1 MKVLKDKKIDYIY
14 HVADIHVRNLKRHK
28 EYRLVFNKFLEVLDN
43 KVPNSILYIGGDIA
57 HAKTEMS
64 PELVREVS
72 TFLKEC
78 ADRIPTFIITGNHDC
93 NLLNPSRLDVLTPIV
108 ESLNHP
114 NLYYMRDT
122 GVWEVGDVTIGV
134 FSILDNKENWPKG
147 TDIKGDNKIVFFHG
161 PVNRSKTDVGYIVS
175 SKSFPMDLFNGYH
188 IGMFGDIHKRQVLQE
203 YNERLN
209 HPILVYA
216 GSLVQQNHGELLD
229 NHGYLLWD
237 VKGRTFT
244 EHNIYNEYG
253 YLTIDIING
262 EIPQWVYD
270 EAGTKLPK
278 IARVRLR
285 TENTDSMQIQ
295 SVITELKSIFDDMEV
310 SITRM
315 DTLNSLKSSNQINS
329 SLLGNVRDVVF
340 QNKLITEYLKST
352 VPIDQNNLDK
362 ICELNTQFNNKLNS
376 NETFLD
382 RVLWLPKRFEFSNM
396 FSYGENN
403 KIDFDNAEGL
413 IGLFAQNAQG
423 KSSIWDAL
431 SFCIFDK
438 CSRAFKAQYVMN
450 NQKDGFYCK
459 FHFQIDDTDYF
470 IERSAKRSKQNTV
483 RVDVNFWRER
493 GGIEES
499 LNGEHRRDTN
509 DKIEQFI
516 GKYED
521 FILTSLSL
529 QGNNSLFIDKSQSE
543 RKDILSQ
550 FIGIDVFDKLYAL
563 VVDENRKINSLLEKY
578 EETDYTEKLIDLT
591 DNIEI
596 QKEKY
601 ESVEEDLGQL
611 KSEKSVVDNEYIEL
625 NKQLIPMDAES
636 LDIDALLEDKEQTE
650 IKITSYTTDL
660 ETINERLVKLNEL
673 NTNLITIKNEFGD
686 IDNLYSNLQDLRNT
700 SSSIHTDLDRFVY
713 KLNSTEETLGH
724 LNEHEYNPDCHI
736 CVKNFSNVIDK
747 KEGLQTSI
755 TEYKQSIVESTDKLK
770 SIEISIQSLSHLD
783 TKWVEYKDTLD
794 KLNTVE
800 RELATYKQK
809 KTDINFNTHKL
820 KTKLES
826 IERNISL
833 FYKNEDTIKSNSKI
847 EELMVDV
854 KSKIKSYETQ
864 IDKQQ
869 NQLLNLK
876 SVITE
881 LETELKGVQ
890 KSISEFE
897 ELSQTSKLYELY
909 LDSIGRDGVPYTLIS
924 KAIPAIEAEVN
935 NILTQIVDFVIELE
949 MDGKNINA
957 HMVYGDQKWP
967 LEMSSGMER
976 FIGGLAIRIAL
987 INLCNL
993 PRPNFLIVDEGLGTL
1008 DSENLQSAFL
1018 LFSYLKTQF
1027 DFIILISHLDIA
1039 RDFVDKIME
1048 IKKKDGFSYLN
1059 F

>member
-1 MKVLKDKKIDYIY
+1 MKVLNDEKIDYVY
-14 HVADIHVRNLKRHK
+14 HISDIHLRNLKRHK
-28 EYRLVFNKFLEVLDN
+28 EYKLVFNKFLSVLDT
-43 KVPNSILYIGGDIA
+43 KVDNSILYIGGDIA

-72 TFLKEC
+72 SFLKEC
-78 ADRIPTFIITGNHDC
+78 ADRIPTFIIAGNHDC

-108 ESLNHP
+108 ETLNHP

-122 GVWEVGDVTIGV
+122 GVWEVGDLTIGV
-134 FSILDNKENWPKG
+134 FSIFDKKENWPKG

-175 SKSFPMDLFNGYH
+175 SKSFPMDLFDGYH
-188 IGMFGDIHKRQVLQE
+188 MGMFGDIHKRQILQD

-216 GSLVQQNHGELLD
+216 GSLLQQNHGELLD

-237 VKGRTFT
+237 IKNRTFT

-253 YLTIDIING
+253 YLTIDIVNG

-270 EAGTKLPK
+270 EVGIKLPK
-278 IARVRLR
+278 VARVRLR
-285 TENTDSMQIQ
+285 TENTDSMQLQ
-295 SVITELKSIFDDMEV
+295 SAITELKSIFDEMEV

-315 DTLNSLKSSNQINS
+315 DTLNSLKSSNQLNS

-362 ICELNTQFNNKLNS
+362 ICELNIQFNNKLNS

-382 RVLWLPKRFEFSNM
+382 RVLWIPKRFEFSNM
-396 FSYGENN
+396 FSYGEDN
-403 KIDFDNAEGL
+403 KIDFDGAEGL

-450 NQKDGFYCK
+450 NQKDNFYCK

-470 IERSAKRSKQNTV
+470 VERSAKRSKHNTV

-516 GKYED
+516 GKYDD

-550 FIGIDVFDKLYAL
+550 FIGIDVFDKLYVL
-563 VVDENRKINSLLEKY
+563 VTDENRKVNSLLEKY
-578 EETDYTEKLIDLT
+578 EETDYTEKLIELT

-601 ESVEEDLGQL
+601 EDIEGDLQKL
-611 KSEKSVVDNEYIEL
+611 KDERSIVDSEYIEL
-625 NKQLIPMDAES
+625 NKQLIPIDTED
-636 LDIDALLEDKEQTE
+636 LDIDKLLVDKENTE
-650 IKITSYTTDL
+650 IKITNNTNELVS
-660 ETINERLVKLNEL
+660 INERLEKLNEL
-673 NTNLITIKNEFGD
+673 NDNLTTLKNDFGD
-686 IDNLYSNLQDLRNT
+686 IHNLYANLQDLRNT
-700 SSSIHTDLDRFVY
+700 SSSIHTELDKFVY
-713 KLNSTEETLGH
+713 KLNSNEETLQH

-736 CVKNFSNVIDK
+736 CVKNFSNVIEK
-747 KEGLQTSI
+747 KETIENSI
-755 TEYKQSIVESTDKLK
+755 TEYKVNIDNSIQQLK
-770 SIEISIQSLSHLD
+770 SVETSIQSLSHVD
-783 TKWVEYKDTLD
+783 NEWVQYKDTLN

-800 RELATYKQK
+800 REFTTYKQT
-809 KTDINFNTHKL
+809 KTDLNFNTHKL
-820 KTKLES
+820 KTKLDG

-833 FYKNEDTIKSNSKI
+833 FYKNEDIIKSNSKI
-847 EELMVDV
+847 EDDMIVV
-854 KSKIKSYETQ
+854 KSKIKSYETE
-864 IDKQQ
+864 IDKRQSL
-869 NQLLNLK
+869 LLNLRA
-876 SVITE
+876 SITE
-881 LETELKGVQ
+881 LETELRTVQ

-957 HMVYGDQKWP
+957 HIVYGDQKWP

-1048 IKKKDGFSYLN
+1048 IKKKGEFSYLN

>member
-1 MKVLKDKKIDYIY
+1 MRVLNDKTIDHVY
-14 HVADIHVRNLKRHK
+14 HMADLHIRNLKRHK

-43 KVPNSILYIGGDIA
+43 KVSNSILYIGGDIA

-72 TFLKEC
+72 SFLKEC

-114 NLYYMRDT
+114 NLYYMKDT
-122 GVWEVGDVTIGV
+122 GVWEVGNLKIGV

-147 TDIKGDNKIVFFHG
+147 TDIIGDNKIVFFHG
-161 PVNRSKTDVGYIVS
+161 PVHRSKTDVGYVIS

-188 IGMFGDIHKRQVLQE
+188 IGMFGDIHKRQILQD

-216 GSLVQQNHGELLD
+216 SSLIQQNHGELLD

-237 VKGRTFT
+237 IKNRTFT

-253 YLTIDIING
+253 YLTIDIVNG

-270 EAGTKLPK
+270 EAGIKLPK

-285 TENTDSMQIQ
+285 IENTDSMQIQ

-315 DTLNSLKSSNQINS
+315 DTLNSLKSSNKINS
-329 SLLGNVRDVVF
+329 SLLGNVRDIAF
-340 QNKLITEYLKST
+340 QNKLITEYLKSS
-352 VPIDQNNLDK
+352 VPIEQTNLDK
-362 ICELNTQFNNKLNS
+362 ICELNIKFNNKLNS

-450 NQKDGFYCK
+450 NQKDSFYCK
-459 FHFQIDDTDYF
+459 FHFQIDDIDYF

-550 FIGIDVFDKLYAL
+550 FIGIDIFDKLYAL
-563 VVDENRKINSLLEKY
+563 GVEENRKINSLLEKY
-578 EETDYTEKLIDLT
+578 EETDYTEKMIDLT

-601 ESVEEDLGQL
+601 ENVEYDLGQL
-611 KSEKSVVDNEYIEL
+611 KSEKLVVDNEYIEL
-625 NKQLIPMDAES
+625 NKQLIPIDADE
-636 LDIDALLEDKEQTE
+636 LDIDTLLADAVQTKL
-650 IKITSYTTDL
+650 KITNHTTDL
-660 ETINERLVKLNEL
+660 ENVNETLVKLNEL
-673 NTNLITIKNEFGD
+673 NDNLIIVKNGFGD
-686 IDNLYSNLQDLRNT
+686 ITNLYSNLQDLRKI
-700 SSSIHTDLDRFVY
+700 SSSIHIDLDRFVY
-713 KLNSTEETLGH
+713 KLNSIEETLGH
-724 LNEHEYNPDCHI
+724 LNETEYNSDCHI

-747 KEGLQTSI
+747 KEGLKISI
-755 TEYKQSIVESTDKLK
+755 NEYKLNMEESILKLK
-770 SIEISIQSLSHLD
+770 PVETDIESISHID
-783 TKWVEYKDTLD
+783 NEWVEYKDTLN

-800 RELATYKQK
+800 RELATNKQK

-820 KTKLES
+820 KTKLEN
-826 IERNISL
+826 IDRNISL
-833 FYKNEDTIKSNSKI
+833 FYKNEDTIKFNSKI
-847 EELMVDV
+847 EDSMIDI

-864 IDKQQ
+864 IDKKQ
-869 NQLLNLK
+869 NQLLNIK
-876 SVITE
+876 SIIVE

-890 KSISEFE
+890 KFISEFD

-909 LDSIGRDGVPYTLIS
+909 LDSIGRDGVAYTLIS
-924 KAIPAIEAEVN
+924 KAIPAIETEIN
-935 NILTQIVDFVIELE
+935 NILTQIVDFMIHLE
-949 MDGKNINA
+949 MDGKSINA
-957 HMVYGDQKWP
+957 HIVYGDQKWP

-1008 DSENLQSAFL
+1008 DSENLQSVFL

>member
-1 MKVLKDKKIDYIY
+1 MKVLNDEKIDYVY
-14 HVADIHVRNLKRHK
+14 HISDIHLRNLKRHK
-28 EYRLVFNKFLEVLDN
+28 EYKLVFNKFLSVLDT
-43 KVPNSILYIGGDIA
+43 KVDNSILYIGGDIA

-72 TFLKEC
+72 SFLKEC
-78 ADRIPTFIITGNHDC
+78 ADRIPTFIIAGNHDC
-93 NLLNPSRLDVLTPIV
+93 NLLNPSRLDVLSPIV
-108 ESLNHP
+108 ETLNHP

-122 GVWEVGDVTIGV
+122 GVWEVGDLTIGV
-134 FSILDNKENWPKG
+134 FSIFDKKENWPRG

-175 SKSFPMDLFNGYH
+175 SKSFPMDLFDGYH
-188 IGMFGDIHKRQVLQE
+188 MGMFGDIHKRQILQD

-216 GSLVQQNHGELLD
+216 GSMVQQNHGELLD

-237 VKGRTFT
+237 IKNRTFT

-253 YLTIDIING
+253 YLTIDIVNG

-270 EAGTKLPK
+270 EVGIKLPK

-285 TENTDSMQIQ
+285 TENTDSMQLQ

-315 DTLNSLKSSNQINS
+315 DTLNSLKSSNQLNS

-362 ICELNTQFNNKLNS
+362 ICELNIQFNNKLNS

-382 RVLWLPKRFEFSNM
+382 RVLWIPKRFEFSNM
-396 FSYGENN
+396 FSYGEDN
-403 KIDFDNAEGL
+403 KIDFDGAEGL

-450 NQKDGFYCK
+450 NQKDNFYCK

-470 IERSAKRSKQNTV
+470 VERSAKRSKHNTV

-516 GKYED
+516 GKYDD

-550 FIGIDVFDKLYAL
+550 FIGIDVFDKLYVL
-563 VVDENRKINSLLEKY
+563 VTDENRKVNSLLEKY
-578 EETDYTEKLIDLT
+578 EETDYTEKLIELT

-601 ESVEEDLGQL
+601 EDIEGDLQKL
-611 KSEKSVVDNEYIEL
+611 KDEKSIVDSEYIEL
-625 NKQLIPMDAES
+625 NKQLIPIDTED
-636 LDIDALLEDKEQTE
+636 LDIDKLLVDKENTE
-650 IKITSYTTDL
+650 IKITNNTNELVS
-660 ETINERLVKLNEL
+660 ISERLEKLNEL
-673 NTNLITIKNEFGD
+673 NDNLTTLKNDFGD
-686 IDNLYSNLQDLRNT
+686 ISNLYANLQDLRNT
-700 SSSIHTDLDRFVY
+700 SSSIHTELDKFVY
-713 KLNSTEETLGH
+713 KLNSNEETLQH

-747 KEGLQTSI
+747 KETIENSI
-755 TEYKQSIVESTDKLK
+755 TEYKVNIENSIQQLK
-770 SIEISIQSLSHLD
+770 SVETSIQSLSHVD
-783 TKWVEYKDTLD
+783 NEWVQYKDTLN

-800 RELATYKQK
+800 KEFTTYKQT
-809 KTDINFNTHKL
+809 KTDLNFNTHKL
-820 KTKLES
+820 KTKLDG

-833 FYKNEDTIKSNSKI
+833 FYKNEDIIKSNSKI
-847 EELMVDV
+847 EDDMIVV
-854 KSKIKSYETQ
+854 KSKIKSYETE
-864 IDKQQ
+864 IDKRQSL
-869 NQLLNLK
+869 LLNLK
-876 SVITE
+876 ASITE
-881 LETELKGVQ
+881 LETELRTVQ

-957 HMVYGDQKWP
+957 HIVYGDQKWP